1 MVKIRLRRTGR
12 NAYATYRIVVSDSR
26 RTPHA
31 AALEEIGHYNPNT
44 DELVINEESAMNWLR
59 TGAQPSETVRSLFK
73 KKGLNA
79 KLAEEKAKKAAK

>member
-26 RTPHA
+26 RTPTA
-31 AALEEIGHYNPNT
+31 AALAEIGHFNPNT
-44 DELVINEESAMNWLR
+44 DELVINEEAAMQWLR
-59 TGAQPSETVRSLFK
+59 NGAEPSDTVRTLFR

-79 KLAEEKAKKAAK
+79 RLAEEKVKKAVK

>member
-31 AALEEIGHYNPNT
+31 AALEELGHYNPNT
-44 DELVINEESAMNWLR
+44 DELVFNEEAAMEWLR
-59 TGAQPSETVRSLFK
+59 KGAQPSDTVRALFR
-73 KKGLNA
+73 KKGLNQ
-79 KLAEEKAKKAAK
+79 KLAEEKAKKADK

>member
-26 RTPHA
+26 RTPQA
-31 AALEEIGHYNPNT
+31 AALADLGHYNPNSE
-44 DELVINEESAMNWLR
+44 ELVINEEEAMKWLR
-59 TGAQPSETVRSLFK
+59 NGAEPSDTVRSLFK
-73 KKGLNA
+73 KKGINQ